1 LLGKGASVRKEFL
14 YYKGQV
20 QALRQGKF
28 KLRKSNNNLELY
40 DLEADIGEQKN
51 LAKQQPQKTKEL
63 FARMMEL
70 DAEVTAGMRPIGT
83 LKQ

>member
-1 LLGKGASVRKEFL
+1 M
-14 YYKGQV
+14 
-20 QALRQGKF
+20 
-28 KLRKSNNNLELY
+28 
-40 DLEADIGEQKN
+40 EADIGEQKN

-70 DAEVTAGMRPIGT
+70 DAGVTAGMRPIGT